1 MKYLISIFSFALL
14 GITLSG
20 CGGGG
25 GGNNDNNT
33 SNTDTDVVVTDTDVV
48 VTEPS
53 NTLVDIANQSANSA
67 ATEPDNGSQL
77 SNDINTL
84 FGNANAE
91 PIDITDDENLSA
103 VINRVQNR

>member
-25 GGNNDNNT
+25 GDSGSNNDNDTTNNT
-33 SNTDTDVVVTDTDVV
+33 GTDVV
-48 VTEPS
+48 VTEPEQTRNS
-53 NTLVDIANQSANSA
+53 LVDIANQSVNSA
-67 ATEPDNGSQL
+67 AIEPDNGSQL
-77 SNDINTL
+77 SNDINAL
-84 FGNANAE
+84 FGSANAE
-91 PIDITDDENLSA
+91 PIDIADDENLSA

>member
-14 GITLSG
+14 GIILSG

-25 GGNNDNNT
+25 GSNNDSTN
-33 SNTDTDVVVTDTDVV
+33 TDTDVV
-48 VTEPS
+48 VTEPEQSS
-53 NTLVDIANQSANSA
+53 NSLVDIANQSANSA
-67 ATEPDNGSQL
+67 TTEPDNESQL
-77 SNDINTL
+77 SADINAL

-91 PIDITDDENLSA
+91 PIDIADDENLGA

>member
-14 GITLSG
+14 GIILSG

-25 GGNNDNNT
+25 GDSGSNNDNDTTNT
-33 SNTDTDVVVTDTDVV
+33 GTDVV
-48 VTEPS
+48 VTEPEQTRNS
-53 NTLVDIANQSANSA
+53 LVDIANQSANSA
-67 ATEPDNGSQL
+67 EIEPDNGSQL
-77 SNDINTL
+77 SNDINAL
-84 FGNANAE
+84 FGSANAE